1 MDVLIVLASPE
12 EPHRVSL
19 AKNLA
24 EALSADGIIA
34 EIQATRDDHA
44 PFAPEAASASALV
57 VALAGPGASFPAALA
72 RNIVQPVILLPTTL
86 PGFVATTET
95 VTMGSAAAPLAR
107 VAVNHVG
114 EAAALVSRLLSVNRK
129 GGHSDTPGSLTP
141 SSAKNAT
148 VIRALQDEVEA
159 AVCAATLQ
167 LSLGTID
174 AVEAAERRSQA
185 YVPLIDLERRGMGN
199 GLGSKPVPSQV
210 IPWVSRYQG
219 KVSG

>member
-1 MDVLIVLASPE
+1 MAMLSAEIVRQPLGDRLGPMAPRTILHVDPWDVLGLSRLA
-12 EPHRVSL
+12 
-19 AKNLA
+19 
-24 EALSADGIIA
+24 
-34 EIQATRDDHA
+34 
-44 PFAPEAASASALV
+44 
-57 VALAGPGASFPAALA
+57 
-72 RNIVQPVILLPTTL
+72 
-86 PGFVATTET
+86 
-95 VTMGSAAAPLAR
+95 
-107 VAVNHVG
+107 